1 MLINLRAVPPA
12 SVKVLPLFAA
22 CRRGAA
28 RAARCALSGR
38 LTYQIK
44 TEQDT
49 GLVAGAQRR
58 ASCALMAD
66 DGAAAAAIPSQP
78 EPSAALTIEA
88 AQPADDIEPAA
99 SIAAVDMPVAK
110 PAAAEVADGG
120 PQPSPAAATATGT
133 GGAAKPSVS
142 ATEDAADA
150 AGADGAAPEEE
161 NAENGEAL
169 PLSKNQQKKRLKM
182 QKCATAQHCSCCLWS
197 RLAQ

>member
-1 MLINLRAVPPA
+1 
-12 SVKVLPLFAA
+12 
-22 CRRGAA
+22 
-28 RAARCALSGR
+28 
-38 LTYQIK
+38 
-44 TEQDT
+44 
-49 GLVAGAQRR
+49 
-58 ASCALMAD
+58 MAD

-78 EPSAALTIEA
+78 EQSAALTIEA
-88 AQPADDIEPAA
+88 AQPADDIEPPA

-110 PAAAEVADGG
+110 PEAAEVADRGA
-120 PQPSPAAATATGT
+120 QPSPAAGT

-182 QKCATAQHCSCCLWS
+182 QKCATAQHCSCCL
-197 RLAQ
+197 